1 MPPAKRPTRAAK
13 STTET
18 VGDADTG
25 SRIKAQTSAARHD
38 AEESAASSGWPMT
51 PDGRPMAK
59 VEMAA
64 SELIPTGQ
72 YANIVVG
79 PGRLTVFVDPR
90 DADPFPEAERENV
103 AKAMNLVADLVE
115 VDVIA
120 VQRALVLEAMQN
132 NLAKD
137 KD

>member
-1 MPPAKRPTRAAK
+1 M
-13 STTET
+13 TET
-18 VGDADTG
+18 IGKDDVR
-25 SRIKAQTSAARHD
+25 SRGKAESAVDRHV
-38 AEESAASSGWPMT
+38 AEETAASTGWPMT

-79 PGRLTVFVDPR
+79 PGRLTVFVDPK
-90 DADPFPEAERENV
+90 DSDPLPEADRENI
-103 AKAMNLVADLVE
+103 AKAMNLVAELVE

-120 VQRALVLEAMQN
+120 VQRNLVLENMQA
-132 NLAKD
+132 NLAND